1 MIKTC
6 CNNLFIKTIT
16 FKVYFVENVLM
27 QHFIKNHFVEIP
39 KLIKNKCWLLM
50 NHFVETTYGIFY
62 LWCPKLQGLKRG
74 PGSVR
79 GWNNVLRSGEVLGY
93 LPYVILMN

>member
-1 MIKTC
+1 
-6 CNNLFIKTIT
+6 
-16 FKVYFVENVLM
+16 
-27 QHFIKNHFVEIP
+27 
-39 KLIKNKCWLLM
+39 M